1 MLPVKSKSS
10 GETADATT
18 NNDDAMDLLL
28 HVSCLLVAAGAAGRM
43 MMHPSSYIG
52 C

>member
-28 HVSCLLVAAGAAGRM
+28 HVFSSWLPLVLGEG
-43 MMHPSSYIG
+43 
-52 C
+52 